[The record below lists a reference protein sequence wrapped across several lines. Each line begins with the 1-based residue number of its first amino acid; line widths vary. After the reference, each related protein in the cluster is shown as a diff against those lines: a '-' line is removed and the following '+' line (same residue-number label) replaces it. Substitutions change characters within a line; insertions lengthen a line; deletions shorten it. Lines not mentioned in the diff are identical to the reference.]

1 MVHWIFSD
9 FANASP
15 LTTLPLI
22 SQIFY
27 SDAIMYSMNALEIC
41 VISVISVRKN
51 IQRGYFHAD
60 FADLADSINV
70 PFPLLEKQDLRN

>member
-27 SDAIMYSMNALEIC
+27 SDAIMYSA
-41 VISVISVRKN
+41 
-51 IQRGYFHAD
+51 
-60 FADLADSINV
+60 
-70 PFPLLEKQDLRN
+70 

>member
-1 MVHWIFSD
+1 MVNFRASTRMKSGSLKMVHWIFSD

-27 SDAIMYSMNALEIC
+27 SDAIMYSA
-41 VISVISVRKN
+41 
-51 IQRGYFHAD
+51 
-60 FADLADSINV
+60 
-70 PFPLLEKQDLRN
+70 

>member
-22 SQIFY
+22 SQMAQIFY
-27 SDAIMYSMNALEIC
+27 SDAIMYSA
-41 VISVISVRKN
+41 
-51 IQRGYFHAD
+51 
-60 FADLADSINV
+60 
-70 PFPLLEKQDLRN
+70 